1 MKNFISTFFMSLV
14 ICVVGA
20 FLFAGLLVNN
30 LWASIFAI
38 AFVLSVLITAFIN
51 LESRLL
57 ELEKKIEKLSE
68 NDDII

>member
-20 FLFAGLLVNN
+20 FLFAGLLVNT

>member
-30 LWASIFAI
+30 FWASIFAI
-38 AFVLSVLITAFIN
+38 SFALSVLITAFMN
-51 LESRLL
+51 LESRIL
-57 ELEKKIEKLSE
+57 ELEKKIKKLSE
-68 NDDII
+68 NEDII

>member
-20 FLFAGLLVNN
+20 FLFAGLLMNN
-30 LWASIFAI
+30 FWTIIFAI
-38 AFVLSVLITAFIN
+38 AFVLSVLITAFMN
-51 LESRLL
+51 LESRIL

-68 NDDII
+68 NNNIV